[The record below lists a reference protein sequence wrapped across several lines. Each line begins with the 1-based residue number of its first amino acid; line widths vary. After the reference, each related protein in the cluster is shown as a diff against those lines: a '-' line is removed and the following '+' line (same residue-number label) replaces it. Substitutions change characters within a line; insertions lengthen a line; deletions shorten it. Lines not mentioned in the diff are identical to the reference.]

1 MMVRKHFNFGLTLNE
16 LYISDISHQCKMV
29 LISEFLNAI
38 IYRFDVESKGEID
51 VEEMKFVLKNLPVKV
66 TEDEVE
72 AIIRAVDEDGDGGIN
87 IEEFRRMI
95 GLE

>member
-1 MMVRKHFNFGLTLNE
+1 MMIIKHLNFGPTLNE
-16 LYISDISHQCKMV
+16 LYISDVSNQCKMV
-29 LISEFLNAI
+29 LISEFLI
-38 IYRFDVESKGEID
+38 TRISRFDVESKGQID

-87 IEEFRRMI
+87 IEEFGRMI

>member
-72 AIIRAVDEDGDGGIN
+72 AIIRALDEDGDGGIK
-87 IEEFRRMI
+87 IEEFRRMV

>member
-1 MMVRKHFNFGLTLNE
+1 MMVRKHFNFGPTLNE
-16 LYISDISHQCKMV
+16 FYISNISNQCKMV

-38 IYRFDVESKGEID
+38 MFRFDVESKGEID

>member
-1 MMVRKHFNFGLTLNE
+1 MMVRKHFNFGPTLNE
-16 LYISDISHQCKMV
+16 FYISDIYHQYKMV